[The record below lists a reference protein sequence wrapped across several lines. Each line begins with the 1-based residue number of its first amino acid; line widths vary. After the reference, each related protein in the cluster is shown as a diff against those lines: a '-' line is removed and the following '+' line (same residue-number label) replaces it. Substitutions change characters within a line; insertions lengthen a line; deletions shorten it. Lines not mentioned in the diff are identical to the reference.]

1 MDSIKEIL
9 KKPKTRKIFEEM
21 ANLNIKHK
29 NIGEKINSVS
39 LKLYSLTKDII
50 NTLSKNNESIEKKIN
65 ESIEKILIN
74 KELKELDKK
83 TKNKLK
89 FYINNLFN
97 YSNSKK
103 GGDPTNEEYNECP
116 ICLYPVNNNMSIK
129 TCPGG
134 HEFHSECL
142 DRSMNFG
149 NNTCPICRRPLDF
162 RSFFRRTIDF
172 LTPPVNIPEVDG
184 DEDEDEDEAQQR
196 YDRQDYRNMTYIRN
210 SLFLILLIITAVN
223 MIMDNYIYN
232 NRPHRIIPQYV
243 IVTSFYS
250 LIGRIYNDNAGQIR
264 LVIIFYIYLVTSATY
279 YAFYPEFNQQQ
290 NNIIEIANNNRISA
304 SPYLQQHREL
314 LMLYDDPNLQT
325 DTINITQALQTLY
338 DSISRREG
346 GKKSK
351 KTNKRKTKKRNINKR
366 KKINK
371 KSKTLRK

>member
-21 ANLNIKHK
+21 ANLNIKDK
-29 NIGEKINSVS
+29 NIGKKINNVS
-39 LKLYSLTKDII
+39 LKLYSLIKDII
-50 NTLSKNNESIEKKIN
+50 NTLPNLSEKQIN

-74 KELKELDKK
+74 KELDKK
-83 TKNKLK
+83 TKNKLR

-97 YSNSKK
+97 NSNSKK
-103 GGDPTNEEYNECP
+103 GGDPTDEEDNNCP
-116 ICLYPVNNNMSIK
+116 ICLDPLNNMPIK
-129 TCPGG
+129 TCFSRQKR
-134 HEFHSECL
+134 HKFHSECIEGW
-142 DRSMNFG
+142 MNTG
-149 NNTCPICRRPLDF
+149 KNTCPICRGPLDF
-162 RSFFRRTIDF
+162 RSYFRRTIDF
-172 LTPPVNIPEVDG
+172 LTPRVNIQEVDE

-210 SLFLILLIITAVN
+210 LLFLILLIITAVN

-232 NRPHRIIPQYV
+232 NRPHRILPQYI

-264 LVIIFYIYLVTSATY
+264 LVIIFYIYLVTSETY
-279 YAFYPEFNQQQ
+279 YVFHDPEFIQQQ
-290 NNIIEIANNNRISA
+290 NIITATANNNRVLA
-304 SPYLQQHREL
+304 SPYLEQHRDL
-314 LMLYDDPNLQT
+314 LTQYNDPNLQT
-325 DTINITQALQTLY
+325 DIDTLNQALQNLY
-338 DSISRREG
+338 NSIGIRG
-346 GKKSK
+346 GK